1 MRVAMIR
8 SRKVADTVIMD
19 NQRFLLLIALL
30 ILSFWT
36 WMEWNSY
43 FDDSPEPPAQQAEER
58 LGDDDVPAPEED
70 PEAPRPDVD
79 DDDGDVPAL
88 DALPE
93 RMEGETIEVRTGNKF
108 IRINSLGGELARL
121 ELLDYL
127 EDLDRDDP
135 VRLLDE
141 REDSLFVIQPGLIA
155 AGDSTS
161 IPRQIDFRHDDTWSI
176 DGDGQ
181 RIDNGDDAGR
191 AIRLLWESEEG
202 LRIYRTYYFLPDTY
216 QVRLTQRLENNTEQ
230 DWRGGSYT
238 QIERTDPAISRSM
251 FNPSTFSHNGP
262 AYHDGNRYERMSFS
276 DLAEQNLQL
285 NVQGGWAAMVE
296 HYFVATL
303 IPESPEQA
311 VRYYTRHRG
320 ANRYVIGMA
329 DQRARTVAP
338 GDSLEFTQTLYLG
351 PKIQSELRPAAPD
364 LERVVDYGIMW
375 IIAQPLFIA
384 LSWIHKVVGNWGWA
398 IIILTLLIKVAFY
411 KLSETSG
418 RSMARMRKLQP
429 RMQTIRERYKDD
441 KQKMNQA
448 LMELYKRE
456 KINPAAGC
464 LPILIQIP
472 VFIALYWCLLES
484 AELRHAPWML
494 WINDLSSPDRFMI
507 LPAVMAAAM
516 FFQQKLNPPPPD
528 PMMAK
533 MLMFMPVMLFGIG
546 LFMPAGLVLYWA
558 VNTILTVA
566 QQWKINR
573 VIESGAEK

>member
-79 DDDGDVPAL
+79 DDEGDVPAL

-93 RMEGETIEVRTGNKF
+93 RPQGESIDVHTGNKF

-127 EDLDRDDP
+127 QDLDRDDP

-161 IPRQIDFRHDDTWSI
+161 IPRQIDFRHDETWSI
-176 DGDGQ
+176 NADGQ

-216 QVRLTQRLENNTEQ
+216 QVRLTQRLENNTDQ

-262 AYHDGNRYERMSFS
+262 AYHDGSRYERLDFS

-303 IPESPEQA
+303 IPESPEHG